1 MYLNLCNQQIVVEVL
16 MHLQDHLLVSHVHQ
30 GIIAQYNLQHQY
42 NVQMGFTALQE
53 PLSVKFVLLVIF
65 V

>member
-1 MYLNLCNQQIVVEVL
+1 